1 MCSKESQSGKR
12 QVSYAIVANIV
23 FCKFYKSITRALL
36 GALEEAWAREKLRD
50 FSYVRF
56 TVILFL
62 WSQMNWTKLFYFS
75 RDDIFRDTVL
85 VLPVQGKHSH
95 IKVNSIIQ
103 LTFCCGELSGSDCIW
118 LSCMRGIWIQN
129 YPPSVASTG
138 VMPHLVPIVIYLHP
152 LLLDVVSKFILHS
165 RSETAPNLVA
175 LFHSLSRFPQ
185 ML

>member
-1 MCSKESQSGKR
+1 MYLQCNFHLIEFNLNWIGFWARRGHVLKGKSEWKEAG
-12 QVSYAIVANIV
+12 YAIVAKIV

-36 GALEEAWAREKLRD
+36 GALEEAWARERLPD

-103 LTFCCGELSGSDCIW
+103 LT
-118 LSCMRGIWIQN
+118 
-129 YPPSVASTG
+129 
-138 VMPHLVPIVIYLHP
+138 
-152 LLLDVVSKFILHS
+152 
-165 RSETAPNLVA
+165 
-175 LFHSLSRFPQ
+175 
-185 ML
+185 